1 MPPAG
6 FADRQAQIMTVL
18 QTVFSAETICVCFKF
33 WRFTENSE
41 GADYDGDKNII
52 RRIRIMTQNKLNPVH
67 PGEVLLEE
75 FLKPMGLSR
84 EQLASDIGVAII
96 RIDKIIAEKD
106 RISADV
112 ALRLARY
119 FGTSPRFWTG
129 LQADYDLDVTAET
142 LGNRLEQEVKIRPGN
157 ELPGCF

>member
-1 MPPAG
+1 
-6 FADRQAQIMTVL
+6 
-18 QTVFSAETICVCFKF
+18 
-33 WRFTENSE
+33 
-41 GADYDGDKNII
+41 
-52 RRIRIMTQNKLNPVH
+52 MTQKRLSPVH

-142 LGNRLEQEVKIRPGN
+142 LENRLEQEVKIRPGN